1 MRTQSLNDRRHRS
14 TDGIR
19 YQLMSYFIRMHAVV
33 AEKTGEKHKVAEID
47 NRIVAV
53 SGILPIYNS
62 DYNGYEITWTCTT
75 KEYRKQ
81 GLQVAILKQC
91 LQELPDDG
99 ISLYCDCWRVKDND
113 KINLH
118 SVMKHLGMNEVL
130 RNRINRK
137 YPHSKDCN
145 GCPYESENCFCCG
158 DLYMKARK

>member
-1 MRTQSLNDRRHRS
+1 MLIRNA
-14 TDGIR
+14 TDLDKEQLRVLFKECFGNMAENNGDLSWIKGR
-19 YQLMSYFIRMHAVV
+19 Y
-33 AEKTGEKHKVAEID
+33 KVAEID

-53 SGILPIYNS
+53 SGILPISNS

-91 LQELPDDG
+91 LKELPEDG